1 MKKLISVVTAAG
13 LLVGAVGCAGNGSA
27 PTAEPTKSPSAA
39 PTSAGPTSAKPTTKP
54 SITGVVTARR
64 SLRMV
69 SPAPYCKQMP
79 LPVECRSSWVLVVRS
94 KNGKRHSPDVPE
106 GTYKRYHLGNHY
118 PARAEG
124 GRS

>member
-1 MKKLISVVTAAG
+1 MTKLISVVAAAG
-13 LLVGAVGCAGNGSA
+13 LLVGTAGCASTGSA
-27 PTAEPTKSPSAA
+27 PRTEPTKPPSAA
-39 PTSAGPTSAKPTTKP
+39 PTHPGPTSARPTTKP
-54 SITGVVTARR
+54 NITGVVTARR

-79 LPVECRSSWVLVVRS
+79 LPVECRSVWVLVVRG
-94 KNGKRHSPDVPE
+94 KNGKRHSLNVPE
-106 GTYKRYHLGNHY
+106 GTYKRYHLGDHY